1 MVSRIDIEAF
11 WGEGVGRD
19 MVGEEG
25 FSFSNPGR

>member
-1 MVSRIDIEAF
+1 MVSPIDIEAF

-19 MVGEEG
+19 MVGEG